1 MAFPTVAVVN
11 TAINAL
17 YDLFAANKT
26 AIKGRYMVGL
36 LNVIANE
43 VKAKYTPLVDMTV
56 NDSTDADLA
65 AFYAVDGELGVALGR
80 PAQVGDVFSVTGV
93 GDTTDN
99 ALAGAKGG
107 AVADND
113 VFIVASATTVVY
125 LGVTGTPVTVTDN
138 ETADFTSLGA

>member
-1 MAFPTVAVVN
+1 MAYPTIAVVN

-26 AIKGRYMVGL
+26 STKGRYMIGL
-36 LNVIANE
+36 LNKIGNE
-43 VKAKYTPLVDMTV
+43 VKAKYTPLVDFTIT
-56 NDSTDADLA
+56 DATDADLA
-65 AFYAVDGELGVALGR
+65 AFYAADGELGVALER
-80 PAQVGDVFSVTGV
+80 PAQVGDVFSVTGT

-99 ALAGAKGG
+99 ALATAKGG

-113 VFIVASATTVVY
+113 VFIVSGAAAVVY

-138 ETADFTSLGA
+138 ETVDFVSLGA